1 MNFPILSSLILLPII
16 GSLFLL
22 FSKDKNSNTGKYVAL
37 FTSFVNFLISI
48 YLWYQFDPT
57 TSDFQ
62 FVEDREWLKGFINY
76 KVGIDGISILFI
88 VLTSLITPLCII
100 SVNNTIKDRLRDF
113 LIAILVMESLM
124 IGVFCSLDLVIF
136 YLFFEAGLIP
146 MFLIIGIWGGTRRV
160 YSAFKFFLYTLL
172 GSVLML
178 IAIISIYWISG
189 TTDIT
194 QLYEL
199 GIDTKYQNLLWLAF
213 FSSFAV
219 KTPMWPVHTWLPDA
233 HVEAPTAGS
242 VLLAAILLKMAGYG
256 FIRFSLGLFPV
267 ASDLF
272 TPLVYALSLIAIVY
286 TSLVA
291 LMQEDMKKLIAY
303 SSVAHMGFV
312 TLGIFTITQ
321 QGIEGS
327 IVQMISHGLVSA
339 ALFLCVG
346 VVYDRMHSRLIATYG
361 GLVSVMP
368 KYSILFMLFT
378 LAALGLPGTS
388 GFIGEFLILMGAFKD
403 NFLVAVIAS
412 LGVIFGA
419 AYMLWLYRR
428 VVFGEVKNK
437 ELLKM
442 PDLDKSEKFI
452 FIFLILLGVTTF
464 CTYFIVKNKC
474 LFIKNIDPKDIIF
487 KKPNNIAI
495 LNAPCGNVIIEL
507 YPNISPNAVQR
518 FVTLIRSNAYE
529 NIAFHRVIENKLIQA
544 GDLEF
549 GKKGNLDYGKIG
561 TGKSGLGTIKSEIDN
576 NFNYTKGSVGL
587 ARTFKNDTE
596 DSQFFII
603 LQDEPLFEGEYTPV
617 GKVIYGLEV
626 LKKIKYGRRSE
637 YILRPDFI
645 NWFKMLN

>member
-1 MNFPILSSLILLPII
+1 MNFPILSSLILLPSI
-16 GSLFLL
+16 GALFLL
-22 FSKDKNSNTGKYVAL
+22 FAKDSQDSKTIRYVAL
-37 FTSFVNFLISI
+37 FTAFINFLISI
-48 YLWYQFDPT
+48 YLWYLFDPLN
-57 TSDFQ
+57 SNFQ
-62 FVEDREWLKGFINY
+62 FVENKEWIKGFINY

-88 VLTSLITPLCII
+88 ILTTFITPLCII
-100 SVNNTIKDRLRDF
+100 SVNNTIKFRLRDF
-113 LIAILVMESLM
+113 LIAILVMESIM

-178 IAIISIYWISG
+178 IAIISIYWMSG

-194 QLYEL
+194 LLYEL
-199 GIDTKYQNLLWLAF
+199 GINTKYQNLLWLAF

-267 ASDLF
+267 ASEFF
-272 TPLVYALSLIAIVY
+272 TPLVYILSLIAIVY

-312 TLGIFTITQ
+312 TLGIFTINQ

-327 IVQMISHGLVSA
+327 IIQMISHGLVSA

-346 VVYDRMHSRLIATYG
+346 VVYDRMHSRLINTYG
-361 GLVSVMP
+361 GLVSIMP

-378 LAALGLPGTS
+378 LAAIGLPGTS
-388 GFIGEFLILMGAFKD
+388 GFIGEFLVLMGVFKE

-412 LGVIFGA
+412 LGVILGA

-428 VVFGEVKNK
+428 VVFGNLLNK
-437 ELLKM
+437 ELLKI
-442 PDLDKSEKFI
+442 PDLNNSEKFI
-452 FIFLILLGVTTF
+452 LCGLAFPVLFFGFYPEPLINT
-464 CTYFIVKNKC
+464 IEISVK
-474 LFIKNIDPKDIIF
+474 D
-487 KKPNNIAI
+487 
-495 LNAPCGNVIIEL
+495 
-507 YPNISPNAVQR
+507 
-518 FVTLIRSNAYE
+518 
-529 NIAFHRVIENKLIQA
+529 LIQMYNI
-544 GDLEF
+544 
-549 GKKGNLDYGKIG
+549 NLNKVYQ
-561 TGKSGLGTIKSEIDN
+561 GL
-576 NFNYTKGSVGL
+576 
-587 ARTFKNDTE
+587 
-596 DSQFFII
+596 
-603 LQDEPLFEGEYTPV
+603 
-617 GKVIYGLEV
+617 
-626 LKKIKYGRRSE
+626 
-637 YILRPDFI
+637 
-645 NWFKMLN
+645 